1 MNRQAATEQSPRLSV
16 VVPVHNEQG
25 NALPLLREIGSA
37 LDGVIEHE
45 IIFVDDASTDRT
57 GEILD
62 AEADRRPG
70 LRVIHRGERRG
81 QSAAVT
87 LGVRNARAQWIATL
101 DGDGQNDPA
110 DIVTLLNFRDAQGDG
125 SLRLFNGHRVD
136 RRDTWLKRVSSRI
149 ANRLR
154 SGLLRD
160 DTPDTGCGLKLFHR
174 ESFLMVPHFDHLHRF
189 LPALFQRSGFG
200 VRSVPVSHRPRE
212 RGVSKYGLHN
222 RLWVG
227 IVDTI
232 GVAWLQ
238 RRRIEGPWSEHAK
251 SGAAPGREHGEA
263 VVVIRADR
271 AEVTREH

>member
-1 MNRQAATEQSPRLSV
+1 MNQISRNNPAPALSV
-16 VVPVHNEQG
+16 VVPMHNER
-25 NALPLLREIGSA
+25 ACAAPLLDEIGAA
-37 LDGVIEHE
+37 LEGVIDYEM
-45 IIFVDDASTDRT
+45 IVVDDASVDGT
-57 GEILD
+57 GELLD
-62 AEADRRPG
+62 EEMDRRAR

-87 LGVRNARAQWIATL
+87 LGVRNARAPWVATL

-110 DIVTLLNFRDAQGDG
+110 DIVTLLNHRDAQGDARI
-125 SLRLFNGHRVD
+125 RLFNGHRVN
-136 RRDTWLKRVSSRI
+136 RRDTWLKRVSSKV
-149 ANRLR
+149 ANRAR
-154 SGLLRD
+154 SALLRD
-160 DTPDTGCGLKLFHR
+160 STPDTGCGLKLFHR

-189 LPALFQRSGFG
+189 LPALFLRSGFG

-238 RRRIEGPWSEHAK
+238 RRSLEGPWSERQRRT
-251 SGAAPGREHGEA
+251 SAPGVAGSVEA
-263 VVVIRADR
+263 KPADER
-271 AEVTREH
+271 IGVGT